1 MGAIVVSIF
10 VSLLATISGL
20 YFMYQD
26 RKNRKSNGKG

>member
-1 MGAIVVSIF
+1 MGAIVVSIC

-26 RKNRKSNGKG
+26 RKNRKS

>member
-1 MGAIVVSIF
+1 MGAVIVSIF

-26 RKNRKSNGKG
+26 RKTVSPNGKG

>member
-1 MGAIVVSIF
+1 MGAVIVSIF

-26 RKNRKSNGKG
+26 KKDRKS

>member
-20 YFMYQD
+20 YFIYQD
-26 RKNRKSNGKG
+26 RKNRKS